1 MIKDLEKLADDKARD
16 KILKRK
22 HQEVFGY
29 GEKEDMSSDSEDGG
43 DKLHQLRDRVK
54 NMKLYKGKPEADK
67 GGPARKRDKKEV
79 KKVGKV
85 GGHIFQESGNAYLSK
100 KGKGDVLKTG

>member
-1 MIKDLEKLADDKARD
+1 
-16 KILKRK
+16 
-22 HQEVFGY
+22 VFGY